1 MILFERGG
9 GGLGG
14 GIQFLNVFVYFKYVF
29 IFLIVVKFNGCLLN
43 DYIFFIKRFILILG
57 FWFLYQEFNNFDFS
71 FQIYFN

>member
-9 GGLGG
+9 GGVRGWY
-14 GIQFLNVFVYFKYVF
+14 IVFFVYFKYVF